1 MQDPLVTI
9 RTALATDWSLSG
21 DLAKA
26 NLKFRTG
33 QYDKKFGNLQV
44 CIVFN
49 GGVRTPAD
57 LGMKSG
63 VLVWRTVEIKAYV
76 KAQNTTN
83 KGVGKA
89 KEYIFDME
97 EEIND
102 WIKANK
108 TGLTDLRWLL
118 PGPDD
123 RLDEPD
129 QVPPLLV
136 YMVRPTIGYYA

>member
-1 MQDPLVTI
+1 MQDPLLTI
-9 RTALATDWSLSG
+9 RLALATDWSLSG

-26 NLKFRTG
+26 NLNFRTG
-33 QYDKKFGNLQV
+33 WYDKKFGNLQV
-44 CIVFN
+44 TVMFN

-63 VLVWRTVEIKAYV
+63 VLVWRTIEINAWV
-76 KAQNTTN
+76 KAKNVTN

-89 KEYIFDME
+89 KEYVFDME
-97 EEIND
+97 EEINSL
-102 WIKANK
+102 IKANK
-108 TGLTDLRWLL
+108 TGLTDIRWML

-123 RLDEPD
+123 RLDDPE
-129 QVPPLLV
+129 QVPPLLR